1 MGEEVT
7 PEAMTEA
14 ARQIAI
20 EHLEDGME
28 FSAVY
33 ERDELEEVDEDVLRG
48 IHDQA
53 NDFLNEAARGIGA

>member
-1 MGEEVT
+1 
-7 PEAMTEA
+7 MTEA